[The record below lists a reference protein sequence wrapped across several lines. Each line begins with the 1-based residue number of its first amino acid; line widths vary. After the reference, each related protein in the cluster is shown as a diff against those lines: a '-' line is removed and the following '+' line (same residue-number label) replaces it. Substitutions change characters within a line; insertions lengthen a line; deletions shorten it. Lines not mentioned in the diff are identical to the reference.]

1 LNALATALF
10 DATASFPYFRLPE
23 LFGGELRTAQGPP
36 VPYPV
41 ACRPQSWAAGAFPL
55 INQAMLGL
63 KAEAPEGRL
72 RIVSPRL
79 PPWLNRV
86 RVSRMRVGNGTVQL
100 LYRRMGDETRVEVEQ
115 ATNGLDV
122 IFSPSWPL
130 AL

>member
-1 LNALATALF
+1 LF
-10 DATASFPYFRLPE
+10 DAAASFPYFRLPE
-23 LFGGELRTAQGPP
+23 LFGGETRTAHGPP

-41 ACRPQSWAAGAFPL
+41 ACRPQSWAAGTFPL
-55 INQAMLGL
+55 ITQAMLGL

-72 RIVSPRL
+72 RVVNPRL

-100 LYRRMGDETRVEVEQ
+100 LYRRMGDETRVEVEK

-122 IFSPSWPL
+122 IVSPSWPL